1 VIAKNF
7 LKYAEAMALQFPLP
21 FGQALVW
28 ALSRPTTRLLREHR
42 AARARSLQ
50 SGGRI
55 RRQVSC
61 TVPQWWKN
69 MRARARALSLA
80 VKGAMRC
87 LDFEANL
94 GFAPMGELGQFQG
107 RRANPVSA
115 GKTKFSLNDGVP
127 CRGPL
132 VRLFFVAHDLWLP

>member
-1 VIAKNF
+1 MIAKNF

-61 TVPQWWKN
+61 TAPQWWKN

-87 LDFEANL
+87 LNFEARPRI
-94 GFAPMGELGQFQG
+94 APMGEWGYFRG
-107 RRANPVSA
+107 RRTNPVSA

-127 CRGPL
+127 CRDPL
-132 VRLFFVAHDLWLP
+132 VHFFPIADDFWLP